1 MFQMTVDDV
10 FSIRGKGTVAT
21 GVVEEGTLHV
31 GDEVLINRHKR
42 VRVDGIEAFRK
53 VLQSAEKG
61 TNIGVLFSKLDRSEI
76 GPGDLLTGAASDA
89 EVAPPAPTEPSPVP
103 APQTMSVPEPP
114 PAPAP
119 PPAVAS
125 GRDPRFAETESQLM
139 QFRSMQQAGLMDE
152 AQMDDSL
159 RSLSFSAAGRQW
171 VLHRDGSWS
180 SSVDGREWRS
190 DSPPG

>member
-10 FSIRGKGTVAT
+10 FSIRGKGTVVT

-31 GDEVLINRHKR
+31 GDEVLINRHR
-42 VRVDGIEAFRK
+42 AVRVDGIEAFRK

-76 GPGDLLTGAASDA
+76 GPGDLLTGSGSEA
-89 EVAPPAPTEPSPVP
+89 EEAPPAPP
-103 APQTMSVPEPP
+103 APEPQTVPVQEPP

-119 PPAVAS
+119 PPAMAS
-125 GRDPRFAETESQLM
+125 GRDPRFAETESQLT
-139 QFRSMQQAGLMDE
+139 QFRSLKQAGLMDD
-152 AQMDDSL
+152 AQIDDSL

-171 VLHRDGSWS
+171 VLHADGSWS

>member
-10 FSIRGKGTVAT
+10 FSIRGKGTVVT

-31 GDEVLINRHKR
+31 GDDVLINRHKP

-61 TNIGVLFSKLDRSEI
+61 TNIGVLFAKLDRSEI
-76 GPGDLLTGAASDA
+76 GPGDLLTGAASEA
-89 EVAPPAPTEPSPVP
+89 VQATPAPPTPEQ
-103 APQTMSVPEPP
+103 QTMSVPEPP
-114 PAPAP
+114 LPPVP

-125 GRDPRFAETESQLM
+125 GRDPRFPETESQLT
-139 QFRSMQQAGLMDE
+139 QFRSMKQAGLMDD
-152 AQMDDSL
+152 AQIDDSL

-171 VLHRDGSWS
+171 VLHADGTWS
-180 SSVDGREWRS
+180 SSVDGREWRQ